1 MSSKCLSI
9 KSILHTFNK
18 TKPPIYHQQSRDF
31 VKCNSNLPLGNF
43 TETEAIHHNSRLTR
57 AYLEHNFIEQRR
69 FVQTNDLTR
78 RSSDWYKMKEML
90 SIYISIGQSWN
101 WIFDINVKIS
111 NTGYIYQYY
120 IFFFIKCVSWHK
132 WTCKFQKINLLK
144 FNVKNQEA
152 QITSF
157 TFHEN

>member
-1 MSSKCLSI
+1 ME
-9 KSILHTFNK
+9 SILHTFNK
-18 TKPPIYHQQSRDF
+18 TKPPIYHQQNRVI
-31 VKCNSNLPLGNF
+31 VKYNSNLPLGNF
-43 TETEAIHHNSRLTR
+43 TETEALHHNSRELTWSTI
-57 AYLEHNFIEQRR
+57 FIEQRR

-132 WTCKFQKINLLK
+132 WTFKFQKINLLK

-157 TFHEN
+157 TFSEN

>member
-1 MSSKCLSI
+1 MSSQCLSLERE
-9 KSILHTFNK
+9 ILHTFNK
-18 TKPPIYHQQSRDF
+18 TKPPIYHQQSRDI

-43 TETEAIHHNSRLTR
+43 TETQALHHNSREVTWSTI
-57 AYLEHNFIEQRR
+57 FIEQRR

-90 SIYISIGQSWN
+90 IIYISIGKLKL
-101 WIFDINVKIS
+101 IFWYKCKNIKHWLHLSIL
-111 NTGYIYQYY
+111 Y
-120 IFFFIKCVSWHK
+120 FFFIKCVSWHK
-132 WTCKFQKINLLK
+132 WTCKFQKTNLLK
-144 FNVKNQEA
+144 FNIKNQEA